1 MKKLSLIL
9 LTICAMTI
17 VSCREKPLDMTLR
30 QKTLF
35 QGESFTEI
43 AADYGWDVTVVQD
56 DVESYVELEYSAYL
70 EEYLNIWNE
79 SNRLNISLFNRFYF
93 PANTVMNATVHTSS
107 VKKLHFSDAA
117 SAVLEGEF
125 PETSLTI
132 ELSDAATCKG
142 GRFTGKADLDL
153 SDAAKMVDFDFEG
166 ETCSVKL
173 SDASTFKGNLLV
185 TDHLDVVV
193 EDASHLT
200 TYGGSAPY
208 AEVEV
213 SDASSLNLL
222 ETEVVTM
229 HITVE
234 DASEASV
241 NVTGTLEGTV
251 KDASKLYYQGN
262 PSLNV
267 ICDETSLIRPL

>member
-1 MKKLSLIL
+1 MNKNFLAL
-9 LTICAMTI
+9 LLGLLVFAG
-17 VSCREKPLDMTLR
+17 CREKELDMTLV
-30 QKTLF
+30 QKTVY
-35 QGESFTEI
+35 EDATITAFT
-43 AADYGWDVTVVQD
+43 AKDAWNVTVVQD
-56 DVESYVELEYSAYL
+56 ERTYVELEYSAFL
-70 EEYLNIWNE
+70 EEYLKIKME
-79 SNRLNISLFNRFYF
+79 THELNIGFYRYLYL
-93 PANTVMNATVHTSS
+93 PANTVMNATVHTPS
-107 VKKLHFSDAA
+107 VEKLQFSDATR
-117 SAVLEGEF
+117 AVLEGVF
-125 PETSLTI
+125 SETNLTI

-166 ETCSVKL
+166 ETCSVTL

-193 EDASHLT
+193 EDASHMT

-222 ETEVVTM
+222 ETEIGVM
-229 HITVE
+229 HITVK

-241 NVTGTLEGTV
+241 DVTNTLEGTV
-251 KDASKLYYQGN
+251 KDASELYYKGN

-267 ICDETSLIRPL
+267 ICDDSSIIRPL